1 MTLDRLTELPALLP
15 SDYMKWTTRLSNEEI
30 WLDKNNKV
38 HLISEM
44 ETSHII
50 HTLNMLYRHETLMA
64 VCWVYESSDP
74 LLAYS
79 YLGPDWLAETPVV
92 RAFSREL
99 KSRGIVHD
107 R

>member
-1 MTLDRLTELPALLP
+1 MARDELYIFPELPHGEC
-15 SDYMKWTTRLSNEEI
+15 SKWTTRLSNEEI
-30 WLDKNNKV
+30 WLDKTNKV

-44 ETSHII
+44 DTSHIL
-50 HTLNMLYRHETLMA
+50 HTLNMLYRYETLMA
-64 VCWVYESSDP
+64 VCWVYESSDS